1 VSGGVRILGALGVT
15 ALVLFALLALLDL
28 AVVAWFPRFDRVSD
42 NFSAAYLAR
51 EVDALAHDPP
61 KTIFLGDSVLWG
73 YRLPAADA
81 APTLL
86 ERKGLAADNLS
97 FEGGSPANTYAMLR
111 LLEAHGVHPRLVV
124 FNVNQKEFSQ
134 ADSAY
139 QKLHPSLETLAW
151 PLLTPD
157 EQKLLTPTPPST
169 TQKPIEVALD
179 RWVTSFWHFYALRS
193 DLREMLF
200 GDVDAVHAL
209 DDAIQVASGAK
220 ARSDAAHKPTPDR
233 FEGTYDLSP
242 IDPQNV
248 SLIFL
253 KKILALL
260 ARDHIPAIALLTP
273 TNHTLLHEFIDV
285 PEYQKNLAFTRK
297 LLEAGGVRVV
307 DLDRAFKAAE
317 FIDNDHLTA
326 AGNQRLAGLLGPV
339 LAQ

>member
-1 VSGGVRILGALGVT
+1 VV
-15 ALVLFALLALLDL
+15 ALVLVVLLAALDA
-28 AVVAWFPRFDRVSD
+28 AVAAWFPRFDRVSD
-42 NFSAAYLAR
+42 NFSAAYLER
-51 EVDALAHDPP
+51 EVEALAHDPP
-61 KTIFLGDSVLWG
+61 QAIFLGDSVLWG

-86 ERKGLAADNLS
+86 RRKGMAVNNLS

-111 LLEAHGVHPRLVV
+111 LLEARGVHPRLVV
-124 FNVNQKEFSQ
+124 FNVNQKEFSA

-139 QKLHPSLETLAW
+139 QKLHPSLETLSW
-151 PLLTPD
+151 PLLTGD
-157 EQKLLTPTPPST
+157 ERKLLTPTPPST

-179 RWVTSFWHFYALRS
+179 RWVTSFWRFYALRS
-193 DLREMLF
+193 DLREALF

-260 ARDHIPAIALLTP
+260 ARDHIPAVALLTP

-297 LLEAGGVRVV
+297 LLERGGVRVV
-307 DLDRAFKAAE
+307 DLDRTFAAGE

-326 AGNQRLAGLLGPV
+326 AGNQRMAGLLGPV

>member
-1 VSGGVRILGALGVT
+1 VRVLGALGI
-15 ALVLFALLALLDL
+15 ALFVMIVLLGALDL
-28 AVVAWFPRFDRVSD
+28 AVAAWFPHFDRVTD
-42 NFSAAYLAR
+42 NFSPAYLAR
-51 EVDALAHDPP
+51 EADALAHEPP
-61 KTIFLGDSVLWG
+61 QVIFLGDSVLWG
-73 YRLPAADA
+73 YKLPAADA

-86 ERKGLAADNLS
+86 RRKGLAASNLS

-111 LLEAHGVHPRLVV
+111 LLLAHGVHPKLVV

-139 QKLHPSLETLAW
+139 QKLHPSLEALSW
-151 PLLTPD
+151 NLLTPA
-157 EQKLLTPTPPST
+157 ERNLLTQTPPST

-179 RWVTSFWHFYALRS
+179 RWVTSFWHLYALRS
-193 DLREMLF
+193 DLREALF

-209 DDAIQVASGAK
+209 DDAIQAASGAK
-220 ARSDAAHKPTPDR
+220 ARNDAAHKPTPDR

-242 IDPQNV
+242 LDPHNV

-253 KKILALL
+253 KKTLALL
-260 ARDHIPAIALLTP
+260 RTNHIPAIALLTP

-285 PEYQKNLAFTRK
+285 PEYARNLSATRK
-297 LLEAGGVRVV
+297 LLESGGVKVV
-307 DLDRAFKAAE
+307 DLDHAFAAAE